1 MDFLL
6 IAYDATDA
14 EAPGRRLSVRAQH
27 LEQARQLKAAGHFI
41 AGGAILNDQQQMIG
55 STMYLRF
62 DARQALD
69 AYLATDPYQLHGV
82 WERTEIIPIRLVN
95 L

>member
-6 IAYDATDA
+6 IAYDATDPQA
-14 EAPGRRLSVRAQH
+14 SVRRLSVRAQH
-27 LEQARQLKAAGHFI
+27 LEQARQLKASGHFI
-41 AGGAILNDQQQMIG
+41 AGGAILNGQQQMIG

-62 DARQALD
+62 DTRQALD
-69 AYLATDPYQLHGV
+69 AYLTTDPYQLHGV
-82 WERTEIIPIRLVN
+82 WDRTEIIPIRLVD

>member
-6 IAYDATDA
+6 IAYDATDP
-14 EAPGRRLSVRAQH
+14 EAPNRRLSVRAQH
-27 LEQARQLKAAGHFI
+27 LEQARQLKASGHFI

-62 DARQALD
+62 DTREALEE
-69 AYLATDPYQLHGV
+69 YLATDPYQLHGV
-82 WERTEIIPIRLVN
+82 WERIEIIPIRLVD